1 METLRRNCEEKEK
14 MIPSQPESQ
23 REQLTV
29 QLQQV
34 GVSHPPPLK
43 KMFDRFI
50 TSLITKAYTSLRH
63 SAAFSLSKC
72 LIGW

>member
-1 METLRRNCEEKEK
+1 MEVILHSFLPCVRWQEQQNLEEERGRVETLRRNCEEKEK

-34 GVSHPPPLK
+34 GVCKPKTL
-43 KMFDRFI
+43 
-50 TSLITKAYTSLRH
+50 L
-63 SAAFSLSKC
+63 
-72 LIGW
+72 

>member
-1 METLRRNCEEKEK
+1 MSMHQERQNLEEERGRVEALRRSFEEKEK

-34 GVSHPPPLK
+34 EH
-43 KMFDRFI
+43 D
-50 TSLITKAYTSLRH
+50 
-63 SAAFSLSKC
+63 
-72 LIGW
+72 